1 MVQTAQAQV
10 AAAPCPERAA
20 VLAELATL
28 SEVQDDF
35 AAAVQLTDR
44 EDGTWLVL
52 GPAGDRDLRERRLA
66 TEGDC
71 AQRARV
77 AAVVLAAWGADLRGP
92 LMPPGLRLPVEP
104 PAPVTPIPLAAPR
117 ARREKSLELALMVR
131 PTTPQTLGASLGGR
145 FTLVP
150 SWERVGVRLQLGAHA
165 SARTELTAD
174 AAASWS
180 RAFAALSPSLRVLA
194 SPRAHVY
201 VETGVAAALVIAR
214 GEDVMTTRRDQA
226 PDFAVQGG
234 LASTFAPSDGA
245 EIRWNSREPLAAAFP
260 HSKFWPP
267 WAWRWSGDE
276 ARSPSVPGIRVGA
289 TGSAHVLYAVPRRG
303 RPNTSSGRRLARYR
317 RVFGHGR
324 CSWFSPAAGRVPG
337 RERKPP
343 RTGALAQ
350 AGWKCAGRSVWT

>member
-104 PAPVTPIPLAAPR
+104 QAPVTPIPLAAPR

-131 PTTPQTLGASLGGR
+131 PTTPQTLGVSLGGR

-165 SARTELTAD
+165 PARTELTAD

-226 PDFAVQGG
+226 PDFALQGG
-234 LASTFAPSDGA
+234 LHADLFLFGSQTNWALGLDVRAFRWGGNTLEISGAPSGRLPTL
-245 EIRWNSREPLAAAFP
+245 EVLAAMGLAVV
-260 HSKFWPP
+260 
-267 WAWRWSGDE
+267 WR
-276 ARSPSVPGIRVGA
+276 
-289 TGSAHVLYAVPRRG
+289 
-303 RPNTSSGRRLARYR
+303 
-317 RVFGHGR
+317 
-324 CSWFSPAAGRVPG
+324 
-337 RERKPP
+337 
-343 RTGALAQ
+343 
-350 AGWKCAGRSVWT
+350 